1 VNRTVIRDPTA
12 EERETLRRWERSG
25 NIAWYQRARTIL
37 LAADDRM
44 DATAIARS
52 LALHPNTTRRWLH
65 LFDREGLAVLVPQPK
80 GGSAKRFGE
89 ELVEALIALLHE
101 PPEEHGAPD
110 ERWTL
115 REAAAALVREGWT
128 EAISIESIR
137 RLLREHRHSWQR
149 AKEWLTSPD
158 PRYAFKKDGA
168 LGC

>member
-1 VNRTVIRDPTA
+1 
-12 EERETLRRWERSG
+12 
-25 NIAWYQRARTIL
+25 
-37 LAADDRM
+37 M
-44 DATAIARS
+44 DATTIARS

-65 LFDREGLAVLVPQPK
+65 RFDQEGLPALAPQPT

-101 PPEEHGAPD
+101 PATQHGAPD

-128 EAISIESIR
+128 TGISIESLR
-137 RLLREHRHSWQR
+137 RLLREHKHSWQR
-149 AKEWLTSPD
+149 AKEWVTSPD

-168 LGC
+168 IGC

>member
-1 VNRTVIRDPTA
+1 MNRTVIRDPTTD
-12 EERETLRRWERSG
+12 ERETLQDWERSG
-25 NIAWYQRARTIL
+25 KIAWYQRARTVL

-65 LFDREGLAVLVPQPK
+65 TFDQEGLDVLAPQPK
-80 GGSAKRFGE
+80 GGSTRQFGE
-89 ELVEALIALLHE
+89 GVVEALLALLHE
-101 PPEEHGAPD
+101 PPSQHGAPD

-128 EAISIESIR
+128 KEISIESIR

-149 AKEWLTSPD
+149 AKEWVRSPD

-168 LGC
+168 TGC

>member
-1 VNRTVIRDPTA
+1 VIRDPTI
-12 EERETLRRWERSG
+12 EERETLQHWEHSG
-25 NIAWYQRARTIL
+25 KIAWYQRARTVL

-44 DATAIARS
+44 DGTAIART
-52 LALHPNTTRRWLH
+52 LGLHPNTTRRWLH
-65 LFDREGLAVLVPQPK
+65 AFDGEGLDALAPQPT
-80 GGSAKRFGE
+80 GGSARQFGE

-101 PPEEHGAPD
+101 PPSQHGAPD

-128 EAISIESIR
+128 KEISIESIR
-137 RLLREHRHSWQR
+137 RLLREHKHSWQR

-168 LGC
+168 IGC